1 MNYHEI
7 LFILYNLHSF
17 QFENL
22 MRSKISFDWAILE
35 YKSDMF
41 YDLGNENSDTNEM
54 LLQFSEKK

>member
-1 MNYHEI
+1 
-7 LFILYNLHSF
+7 
-17 QFENL
+17 

-41 YDLGNENSDTNEM
+41 YDLWNENSDTNEM

>member
-1 MNYHEI
+1 
-7 LFILYNLHSF
+7 
-17 QFENL
+17 